1 MGHKHG
7 AAEKSNLGLMKEQIW
22 ILNMVIYGPNDVI
35 MEGVVNV
42 EGKTLGVSKVA
53 EDAKLEGAELV
64 DYLYSECGYKLGFLV
79 SM

>member
-1 MGHKHG
+1 
-7 AAEKSNLGLMKEQIW
+7 MKEQIW